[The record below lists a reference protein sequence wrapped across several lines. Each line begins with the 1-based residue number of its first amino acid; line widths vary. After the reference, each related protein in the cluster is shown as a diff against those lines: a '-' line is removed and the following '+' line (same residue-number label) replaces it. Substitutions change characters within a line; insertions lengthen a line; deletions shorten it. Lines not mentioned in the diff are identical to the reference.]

1 MLSQEAQY
9 ANVFKDIHS
18 EYLISLGK
26 FCDNGCTDI
35 LDKKI
40 HVVKGNNLV
49 LSGNRN
55 QMDGLRDTPLTS
67 PVLPP
72 STI

>member
-1 MLSQEAQY
+1 M
-9 ANVFKDIHS
+9 FKDIHS

-26 FCDNGCTDI
+26 FYDNGCTYI
-35 LDKKI
+35 LDKKQI
-40 HVVKGNNLV
+40 HVVKGTHLV
-49 LSGNRN
+49 SSGNRN
-55 QMDGLRDTPLTS
+55 QTDDLWYTPLTS